1 MLADSWAGRAG
12 STTGK
17 CLVLPAPAPFQPL
30 EGRMPWSNSL
40 ELYFARQVSA
50 YHKNRHRALQMPP
63 VLAWEGSEIVLAG
76 SNFARLIYRQKRRS

>member
-1 MLADSWAGRAG
+1 
-12 STTGK
+12 
-17 CLVLPAPAPFQPL
+17 
-30 EGRMPWSNSL
+30 MPWSNSL

-76 SNFARLIYRQKRRS
+76 SNFARLIYDRSDAVEQKTVLVLNL